1 MENIIIRDTKIELIG
16 EVIQLVEKHKVAGT
30 IVIGIGA
37 IVHVLDKN
45 LKELFQGLNNTI
57 AENGCVI

>member
-45 LKELFQGLNNTI
+45 LKELFQWLCNRK
-57 AENGCVI
+57 